1 MEKDGSENRV
11 QEAERTTA
19 RTKVGALIKELGTYA
34 WLDWRLSIDDNKYKI
49 KQKMLL
55 HFKSY
60 SRFSCTSNSGLMAIG
75 HLHQEFAV
83 IDEIH
88 KLIYLPTLWIA

>member
-11 QEAERTTA
+11 REAERTTA
-19 RTKVGALIKELGTYA
+19 RNKVGALIKELGTYA
-34 WLDWRLSIDDNKYKI
+34 WLDWRLSIDDNKHRI

-60 SRFSCTSNSGLMAIG
+60 SRFSFTSNSGLMVIG

-83 IDEIH
+83 TDEIH